1 MQSLKNI
8 IEEEGTIFQDNEI
21 FTLEYVPD
29 EYEYRDSQLKTMA
42 IHSTSI
48 KRGVRPSTFL
58 LRGGCATGK
67 TTAMIKFF
75 EELESYFP
83 NVVTAHVNCQLYSTE
98 FKVLSEIHKAVFGN
112 DMKIT
117 GRSSDELYHNIMNHL
132 LKNEEVL
139 VIGLD
144 DFNFMKGLNDTLY
157 RLLRAHESYRGVQV
171 GICAI
176 TSEVNEIKLKPI
188 VSTVF
193 LPVEINFPK
202 YDIDQIYDILKK
214 RCDIGFY
221 PGVIKEEVLDRVV
234 QLTYKNGDLRYGID
248 LLKSIGEI
256 AETDGSSKILVRH
269 FSKAM
274 NN

>member
-1 MQSLKNI
+1 MQSLESI
-8 IEEEGTIFQDNEI
+8 VEEEGTIFSDNEI

-29 EYEYRDSQLKTMA
+29 EYEYRDSQLQTMA
-42 IHSTSI
+42 THSSSI
-48 KRGVRPSTFL
+48 KRGIRPSTFL

-75 EELESYFP
+75 KELETHFP
-83 NVVTAHVNCQLYSTE
+83 NVVTAHVNCQLYQTE
-98 FKVLSEIHKAVFGN
+98 FKVLSEIHKAIFGHE
-112 DMKIT
+112 MKIT
-117 GRSSDELYHNIMNHL
+117 GRSSDELYHNIMNYL
-132 LKNEEVL
+132 LKEDEIL

-144 DFNFMKGLNDTLY
+144 DFNFIKGLNNTLY

-176 TSEVNEIKLKPI
+176 TSEVNELRLKPI

-202 YDIDQIYDILKK
+202 YDRDQIYDILKK
-214 RCDIGFY
+214 RCDVGFY
-221 PGVIKEEVLDRVV
+221 PGVINEKVIDKVV
-234 QLTYKNGDLRYGID
+234 ELTFRNGDLRYGID
-248 LLKSIGEI
+248 LLKNIGEI
-256 AETDGSSKILVRH
+256 AESEGSTKIIVKH